1 MKKILPLILVSLV
14 PFSTFA
20 EDPACLDKT
29 SYGCYQENV
38 KNFCDAP
45 EFDWNKD
52 SNDLGMSLSKY
63 SAISNITNLIPTLET
78 SASTDEAKS
87 KLKKDLVG
95 LQNKTYAGF
104 SSLETSRL
112 QYRTTMDG
120 FFACAVVASRSE
132 KITKLEQLID
142 KKYPAKAS
150 DIRNKIKKEKERY
163 ERLKNQM
170 RCQLNTGADETK
182 KMIDKLSNSATK
194 EYCHFTFYM
203 TYLGENV
210 RNNFTK
216 MQEIEKSLKTEDIGR
231 SSRSTDEALQDMTR
245 KAQSIDAE
253 IARARDT
260 LPKALVAYREM
271 ERTYTVHLLLVI
283 IYDDYLTLRNQLS
296 DYMSAVSQLYEKA
309 FNAQDANKR

>member
-1 MKKILPLILVSLV
+1 
-14 PFSTFA
+14 
-20 EDPACLDKT
+20 
-29 SYGCYQENV
+29 
-38 KNFCDAP
+38 
-45 EFDWNKD
+45 
-52 SNDLGMSLSKY
+52 
-63 SAISNITNLIPTLET
+63 
-78 SASTDEAKS
+78 
-87 KLKKDLVG
+87 
-95 LQNKTYAGF
+95 
-104 SSLETSRL
+104 
-112 QYRTTMDG
+112 MDG

-170 RCQLNTGADETK
+170 RCQINTGADETN

-231 SSRSTDEALQDMTR
+231 SSRSTDEALQDMTK
-245 KAQSIDAE
+245 KARSIDTE
-253 IARARDT
+253 IARTRDT

-271 ERTYTVHLLLVI
+271 ERTYTIHLLLVI